1 MRVGRP
7 SRGVAWR
14 LILVLSSALFIV
26 AASCTGAGDGAGNGE
41 ADGGEVGPTGTD
53 VTGAEDG
60 ETGPIRIGIVTW
72 REGPA
77 KGFGDFHVNGLKL
90 AIDEI
95 NAAGGVL
102 GGRQLE
108 LLEYDEGYSADVTV
122 ASTRRAVSDGVAA
135 IVGGSDATTCVAIK
149 DVAAES
155 QLPLVITGCGTDKI
169 TTEGYRGA
177 VHLRSP
183 ILPTQSPINALS
195 IPANW
200 IIEQGWTHIQGVGL
214 DSDFVR
220 LTDAE
225 FRRVFTTEG
234 AGQVTYEGM
243 IYFPYGT
250 AEARVEVTKGV
261 ASDPDLLYLGVFG
274 KPVIVNAIRAAREA
288 GYEGDILMNEVIWSQ
303 DEINTLGALA
313 EGVYGHGDWWYDPE
327 DPAQADFDAAYEAE
341 FGTPPHWFSV
351 LGYEAGLLLAAAFE
365 EAGSTDPAA
374 VGEALYNVDVSG
386 PRGSISFNDQGV
398 RQLDNWYFYQAQ
410 NGELVLVE
418 TVPLSQ

>member
-1 MRVGRP
+1 MRVGRRNRF
-7 SRGVAWR
+7 SSWR
-14 LILVLSSALFIV
+14 SILAAASILFIV
-26 AASCTGAGDGAGNGE
+26 AAACTGRGDDGGDTGGADGGDGASGE
-41 ADGGEVGPTGTD
+41 
-53 VTGAEDG
+53 
-60 ETGPIRIGIVTW
+60 PIQIGIVTW

-77 KGFGDFHVNGLKL
+77 KGFGDFHVEGLRY
-90 AIDEI
+90 AVDEI

-108 LLEYDEGYSADVTV
+108 VVEYDEGYSADVTA

-155 QLPLVITGCGTDKI
+155 QLPLIITGCGTDKI

-183 ILPTQSPINALS
+183 ILATQSPVNALS

-234 AGQVTYEGM
+234 GGEVTYEGM
-243 IYFPYGT
+243 VYFPYGT
-250 AEARVEVTKGV
+250 AEARVEVTKGI

-288 GYEGDILMNEVIWSQ
+288 GYDGDILMNEVIWSQ
-303 DEINTLGALA
+303 DEIDTLGPHA

-327 DPAQADFDAAYEAE
+327 VPAAKSFWEGYAAE
-341 FGTPPHWFSV
+341 FGHDVHWFSV
-351 LGYEAGLLLAAAFE
+351 LGYEAGHLLALALE
-365 EAGSTDPAA
+365 QAGSTDPAA
-374 VGEALYNVDVSG
+374 LGEALYTAGAEFEG
-386 PRGSISFNDQGV
+386 PRGSIAFSDQGV
-398 RQLDNWYFYQAQ
+398 RLLDNWYFYQAQ
-410 NGELVLVE
+410 DGELVLVE
-418 TVPLSQ
+418 TVPLS